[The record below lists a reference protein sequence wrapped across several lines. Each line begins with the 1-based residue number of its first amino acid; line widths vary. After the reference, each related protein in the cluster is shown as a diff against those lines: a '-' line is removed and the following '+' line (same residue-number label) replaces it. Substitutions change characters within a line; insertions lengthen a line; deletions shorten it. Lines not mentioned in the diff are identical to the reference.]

1 MSTIEKT
8 KTPFANV
15 PVADFVGIIL
25 DGGEQADE
33 AMYYLLHR
41 LLYLPLKKRY
51 EIVHH
56 HLLDDFD
63 DILDDFFFYLR
74 DGEEDGGQTGN
85 CDAADEIAETPEGGQ
100 PIYPSVRRIR
110 NPEAFVLWLLRT
122 FRNYLSMRTAKE
134 GAIVCTKLDT
144 GDFPDRHAGNGI
156 GDGSPHTDAASSILT
171 DERKL
176 AIASHLIAYAHQ
188 EMTPRDAFLL
198 FRALLSMLDKRRS
211 VPRDEMAGALGMTDV
226 SYRVAVHRV
235 KGRLARYRARLLQ
248 GEPLRL
254 DDPHRRMAE
263 RIHEDFLHLYPTLLF
278 YYDQTIS
285 SLDRDCAGAVRRLR
299 QTHLDFSGDLLH
311 ENATPYKAK
320 FSREALWNLVG
331 RFIGG

>member
-1 MSTIEKT
+1 MQT
-8 KTPFANV
+8 KDSFTEV
-15 PVADFVGIIL
+15 PISGFVGIIL

-100 PIYPSVRRIR
+100 PLYPSVRRIR

-134 GAIVCTKLDT
+134 GAIVCTKLDA
-144 GDFPDRHAGNGI
+144 GDLPYQHAGNGI

-278 YYDQTIS
+278 YYDQTIA
-285 SLDRDCAGAVRRLR
+285 SLDCDCAEAVRSLR
-299 QTHLDFSGDLLH
+299 RTHPDSSGNLLH
-311 ENATPYKAK
+311 ENAAPYEANL
-320 FSREALWNLVG
+320 SREALWNLIG
-331 RFIGG
+331 RFIGR